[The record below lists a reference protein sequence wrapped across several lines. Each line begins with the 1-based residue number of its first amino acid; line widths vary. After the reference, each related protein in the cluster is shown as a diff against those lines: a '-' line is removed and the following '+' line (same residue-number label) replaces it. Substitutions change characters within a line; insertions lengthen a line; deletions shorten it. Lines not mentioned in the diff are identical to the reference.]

1 MRAVIGDLLTLTNV
15 ITSAL
20 TCSSF
25 FISSARADAQHRV
38 EIDASHAVNL
48 AFARLTKEQT
58 YRIETK
64 GSSGGA
70 AIDSRI
76 DVQLPDKFH
85 ILNRAPNPS
94 ELILTSDGSFA
105 KTDAKSPWRAV
116 PMSYRSIAESMG
128 PKATEKLL
136 KTMREVVFKGVAN
149 CAGPGRLAMDA
160 KQYQFLT
167 ESETNAVMR
176 TTITI
181 ANDSGLPC
189 RIRAQQSEAGI
200 DTTATYDYTRS
211 IRIRSP
217 K

>member
-1 MRAVIGDLLTLTNV
+1 MHAVKRGLLKLAN
-15 ITSAL
+15 AL
-20 TCSSF
+20 TCAGF
-25 FISSARADAQHRV
+25 LISTAQAHTHQRV
-38 EIDASHAVNL
+38 EIDASRAVNL
-48 AFARLTKEQT
+48 AFARLAQEKT
-58 YRIETK
+58 YRIETL

-76 DVQLPDKFH
+76 DAQLPNQFH
-85 ILNRAPNPS
+85 ILNRGPNPS
-94 ELILTSDGSFA
+94 ELILTPDGSFA

-116 PMSYRSIAESMG
+116 PMSYLSIAESMS

-149 CAGPGRLAMDA
+149 CASPGRTAVAA

-167 ESETNAVMR
+167 ESETNAVIR

-181 ANDSGLPC
+181 ANHSGLPC

-211 IRIRSP
+211 FSIRAP

>member
-1 MRAVIGDLLTLTNV
+1 
-15 ITSAL
+15 
-20 TCSSF
+20 
-25 FISSARADAQHRV
+25 
-38 EIDASHAVNL
+38 
-48 AFARLTKEQT
+48 
-58 YRIETK
+58 
-64 GSSGGA
+64 
-70 AIDSRI
+70 
-76 DVQLPDKFH
+76 
-85 ILNRAPNPS
+85 
-94 ELILTSDGSFA
+94 
-105 KTDAKSPWRAV
+105 
-116 PMSYRSIAESMG
+116 MSYLSIAESMS

-149 CAGPGRLAMDA
+149 CASPGRTAVAA

-181 ANDSGLPC
+181 ANHSGLPC

-211 IRIRSP
+211 FSIRAP